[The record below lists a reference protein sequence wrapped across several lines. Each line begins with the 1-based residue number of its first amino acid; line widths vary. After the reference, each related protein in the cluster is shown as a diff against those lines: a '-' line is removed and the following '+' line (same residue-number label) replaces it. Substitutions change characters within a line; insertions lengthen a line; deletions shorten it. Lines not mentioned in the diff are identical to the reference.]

1 MVGFVVYAGCTL
13 VISVW
18 MLICGVCC
26 FNNVVV
32 FGSLYCGGWLDCFA
46 NGLRFDT
53 CCLLS
58 VLFGSLGWV
67 FGVWECWLV
76 MLLVV
81 CGYQFV

>member
-18 MLICGVCC
+18 MLFCGVCC

-46 NGLRFDT
+46 NSLRFAT
-53 CCLLS
+53 CCLLA

-67 FGVWECWLV
+67 FGVWGVGW
-76 MLLVV
+76 
-81 CGYQFV
+81 